1 MCTCVHNR
9 KSNPMDLICYK
20 LIKKAHYG
28 HIILKYP
35 DLSDHIAKTQVS
47 LICLYVD
54 NFFLMPNSF
63 LGPLNLITIN
73 SAHCQLM
80 SCQFYLA

>member
-1 MCTCVHNR
+1 MISNFLQLVMMQGAFVYTCVHNR

-20 LIKKAHYG
+20 LIKKANYG

-47 LICLYVD
+47 LTCLHVD
-54 NFFLMPNSF
+54 NFYFDV
-63 LGPLNLITIN
+63 
-73 SAHCQLM
+73 
-80 SCQFYLA
+80 